1 MIWKSNESIKYYEKF
16 LLILEEYFNVT
27 NWKKLFLQGG
37 CYWFANTLHQ
47 GISNSK
53 LMINR
58 TEEHCG
64 LFFENGLYDVSGKIS
79 RFQFRDVTEKDI
91 SFMKKN
97 YIPHFDTQAL
107 EAYLVKIG
115 LPVCC

>member
-1 MIWKSNESIKYYEKF
+1 MQYYEKF
-16 LLILEEYFNVT
+16 LLALEEYFNAA

-37 CYWFANTLHQ
+37 CYWFANTLCQ
-47 GISNSK
+47 GISKSK

-58 TEEHCG
+58 DKEHCG
-64 LFFENGLYDVSGKIS
+64 LFFENGLYDVTGKIS
-79 RFQFRDVTEKDI
+79 TVHFRDATEKDI

-107 EAYLVKIG
+107 ETYLIRKSFS
-115 LPVCC
+115 VCC

>member
-1 MIWKSNESIKYYEKF
+1 MLLEK
-16 LLILEEYFNVT
+16 YFNTT

-37 CYWFANTLHQ
+37 CYWFANTLRQ
-47 GISNSK
+47 GIMDSK

-58 TEEHCG
+58 IEEHCG

-79 RFQFRDVTEKDI
+79 TIHFRYATEREI

-97 YIPHFDTQAL
+97 YVPHFDTQAL
-107 EAYLVKIG
+107 ETYLSKNGIS
-115 LPVCC
+115 VCY